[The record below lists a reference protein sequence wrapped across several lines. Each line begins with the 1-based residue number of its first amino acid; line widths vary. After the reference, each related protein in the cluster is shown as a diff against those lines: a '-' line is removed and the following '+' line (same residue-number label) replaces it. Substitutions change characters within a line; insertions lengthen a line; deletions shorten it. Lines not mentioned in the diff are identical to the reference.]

1 MTALS
6 SSWNQVPKCSQ
17 GFGHSSFEGKTH
29 AQVHCAP
36 FQQGQLTALSNL
48 VHKSRRSDH
57 GKCWYEATAQLGGV
71 SCEQLTRPTW
81 AQTLKGLF
89 SQEQGYYLINRM
101 HPSSY
106 PSCTHRTARSCWAR
120 LEWWDCPGEP
130 PGFWFALGW
139 CLPLN
144 TFSFVAHV
152 TTSAAKGF
160 PNQHPNKT
168 RTK

>member
-1 MTALS
+1 MLSGIWTQLLWGEDPCSGPLCPFPTGPTHCSEQPRTQEQKIWSWEMLVWSHCTAWGCLL
-6 SSWNQVPKCSQ
+6 
-17 GFGHSSFEGKTH
+17 
-29 AQVHCAP
+29 
-36 FQQGQLTALSNL
+36 LTT
-48 VHKSRRSDH
+48 V
-57 GKCWYEATAQLGGV
+57 
-71 SCEQLTRPTW
+71 TRPTW
-81 AQTLKGLF
+81 TQTLKGLF
-89 SQEQGYYLINRM
+89 SQEQGYYLVNRM

-106 PSCTHRTARSCWAR
+106 PSCTHRTARICWAR
-120 LEWWDCPGEP
+120 LEWWDCPEEP